1 MNINTNKNYSYTN
14 KNYSYQGLKSVK
26 KNYTNGKIVKNINKI
41 WKQID
46 PSSLRFRLTAGIAIL
61 STIALGSL
69 AGVTSWKMQQILIES
84 HKEDIEEINRRL
96 PRDVENYSQMFP
108 EEKALQKAVDNLTIN
123 HTLILVKNSDDEVIA
138 KSKPLYKNYDS
149 VKSELLSLKNPPSSP
164 KVSQLNDR
172 YFVWCGNPLIN
183 REKSLGTL
191 FIFHDITRDQ
201 KMFMTLVQS
210 TAVASILAIIAI
222 SGIIAFY
229 IKNSLQPLRHLS
241 QMTEVISVEDLGN
254 AHLYLDNA
262 PTEVKE
268 LAKTCNTML
277 SRLSESWEKERQFVS
292 NISHE
297 LRTPLAIVHGYL
309 QSVLRRKQNLTE
321 TQKEAL
327 ETAASEA
334 ESTIRLLQD
343 LLELARADSGNLHF
357 KIESCV
363 LNDVVHEVVG
373 MASQCSERKI
383 HIEAENSMIEVKAD
397 YNRLKQIL
405 LNLIDNAVK
414 YSPENKPIILKLD
427 RQEEEV
433 MIQICDQGYGIALQ
447 HQSRIFERFYR
458 VDEAR
463 NRAGG
468 TGLGLSIVKTLV
480 EKMGGSISV
489 RSKLGEGSIF
499 TVNLPV

>member
-1 MNINTNKNYSYTN
+1 MKNLS
-14 KNYSYQGLKSVK
+14 KFWRK
-26 KNYTNGKIVKNINKI
+26 
-41 WKQID
+41 ID
-46 PSSLRFRLTAGIAIL
+46 PSSLRFRLTAGIAVL

-69 AGVTSWKMQQILIES
+69 AGVTSWRMQQILIES
-84 HKEDIEEINRRL
+84 HKQNVEEINTRL
-96 PRDVENYSQMFP
+96 PRDVEAYSEMFP
-108 EEKALQKAVDNLTIN
+108 EDRALQKAVDNLTLN
-123 HTLILVKNSDDEVIA
+123 NTLIWVKNSDEQVIA
-138 KSKPLYKNYDS
+138 KSKHLEATPNYT
-149 VKSELLSLKNPPSSP
+149 KSQLLSLSNAPLSP
-164 KVSQLNDR
+164 QVHQLNDR
-172 YFVWCGNPLIN
+172 YFVWCGTSLKTNG
-183 REKSLGTL
+183 KSVGKL
-191 FIFHDITRDQ
+191 FIIHDITRDQ
-201 KMFMTLVQS
+201 KMFITLVNNV
-210 TAVASILAIIAI
+210 AVASVLVIIAI

-229 IKNSLQPLRHLS
+229 IKHSLQPLRQLS
-241 QMTEVISVEDLGN
+241 QMTEVISVEDLGQ

-268 LAKTCNTML
+268 LAKTCNMML

-334 ESTIRLLQD
+334 EITIRLLQD
-343 LLELARADSGNLHF
+343 LLELARADSGNLHL
-357 KIESCV
+357 KMEYCV
-363 LNDVVHEVVG
+363 LNDVVVEVVG

-383 HIEAENSMIEVKAD
+383 NIEAEDRMIEVKTD
-397 YNRLKQIL
+397 YNRLKEVL

-414 YSPENKPIILKLD
+414 YSPENKLITLKLSK
-427 RQEEEV
+427 QEEEV
-433 MIQICDQGYGIALQ
+433 IIQVCDQGYGIALQ

-489 RSKLGEGSIF
+489 RSKLGEGSVF
-499 TVNLPV
+499 TVSLPV